1 MCRQTVQKRGSAP
14 PTTRFTRRS
23 GCTRS
28 RHDTSVSRRTLTAI
42 AVRRLP
48 LSPKTQKSTENRCF
62 FHALTEIRC
71 RQNFP
76 FFLTGKAQH
85 IDTPYLEVP
94 VRFNMPIYAFL
105 HNVLLVRKLNPHTK
119 LQCSKT
125 PFDWYIRH
133 LQFNIHTKLQCSKTG
148 QWNIIAFISL
158 ISIRNYNALKLTFG
172 ENYEDTRL
180 ISIRNYNALKLG
192 FYAVHVIRSL
202 ISIRNYN
209 ALKLVQDV
217 TTSPSSL
224 ISIRNYNALK
234 LKE

>member
-28 RHDTSVSRRTLTAI
+28 RLDTSVSRRTLTAI

-76 FFLTGKAQH
+76 FFLTGEAQH
-85 IDTPYLEVP
+85 IDMPYLEVP

-125 PFDWYIRH
+125 YTASVRRRNLCPD
-133 LQFNIHTKLQCSKTG
+133 NAAAPT
-148 QWNIIAFISL
+148 NA
-158 ISIRNYNALKLTFG
+158 SIPRV
-172 ENYEDTRL
+172 
-180 ISIRNYNALKLG
+180 
-192 FYAVHVIRSL
+192 FYFQPL
-202 ISIRNYN
+202 
-209 ALKLVQDV
+209 L
-217 TTSPSSL
+217 
-224 ISIRNYNALK
+224 
-234 LKE
+234 

>member
-76 FFLTGKAQH
+76 FFLTGEAQH
-85 IDTPYLEVP
+85 IDMPYLEVP

-125 PFDWYIRH
+125 PRY
-133 LQFNIHTKLQCSKTG
+133 LSYAAVLFNIHTKLQCSKTSNRG
-148 QWNIIAFISL
+148 AS
-158 ISIRNYNALKLTFG
+158 K
-172 ENYEDTRL
+172 
-180 ISIRNYNALKLG
+180 G
-192 FYAVHVIRSL
+192 FVNSGNFV
-202 ISIRNYN
+202 
-209 ALKLVQDV
+209 
-217 TTSPSSL
+217 
-224 ISIRNYNALK
+224 
-234 LKE
+234 

>member
-234 LKE
+234 P

>member
-76 FFLTGKAQH
+76 FFLTGEAQH
-85 IDTPYLEVP
+85 IDMPYLEVP

-125 PFDWYIRH
+125 PRY
-133 LQFNIHTKLQCSKTG
+133 LSYAAVLFNIHTKLQCSKTCD
-148 QWNIIAFISL
+148 QHFPDW
-158 ISIRNYNALKLTFG
+158 
-172 ENYEDTRL
+172 
-180 ISIRNYNALKLG
+180 
-192 FYAVHVIRSL
+192 
-202 ISIRNYN
+202 
-209 ALKLVQDV
+209 
-217 TTSPSSL
+217 
-224 ISIRNYNALK
+224 
-234 LKE
+234 